1 MKMALSC
8 SFPPQRMSV
17 TADQVHVW
25 HASLDISQSEVT
37 GLGETFAPKE
47 LSRGA
52 QW

>member
-1 MKMALSC
+1 MKMPLSC

-25 HASLDISQSEVT
+25 HAPLDISQSEVT
-37 GLGETFAPKE
+37 GLEETFAPEE